1 MKPKIYSVEITTHCH
16 ATENCDKV
24 LQAVKN
30 LLPENFRNKEPLITE
45 YRGHYGNIIKIIR
58 YILENDEATTFLKYL
73 GGKLSTTD
81 KSILSVSFDL
91 RYDRRSNKFYI
102 RIDKQASYNDRV
114 VVTEGDDIIKIIISF
129 KGSRKK
135 ELVRKLLEEYGLVK

>member
-1 MKPKIYSVEITTHCH
+1 MKPKIHGVEIITHCH

-24 LQAVKN
+24 LQAVKS
-30 LLPENFRNKEPLITE
+30 LLPENLKGKQPLITE

-58 YILENDEATTFLKYL
+58 YILGNNEAVLFLKYL

-91 RYDRRSNKFYI
+91 RYDKSNNRFYI
-102 RIDKQASYNDRV
+102 RIDKQASYNNKII
-114 VVTEGDDIIKIIISF
+114 VTEGDDIIKIIISF
-129 KGSRKK
+129 KGPRKK
-135 ELVRKLLEEYGLVK
+135 ELVKKLLEEYGLVK